1 MEATPGIERPAV
13 DEWLVEHCGLTGP
26 FELDLIAGGR
36 SNLTYR
42 VRCGDGRGVVV
53 RRPPTG
59 KVLPSAHDMS
69 REYRLIDALHGSTV
83 PVAEPLGFCDDDDVT
98 GANFYV
104 MAEVQGQVLRN
115 EEEALAGLDP
125 DGRRRAG
132 ESLVDVLVALHEIEP
147 DDVGLGDLGRRE
159 AYVERQLRRWYGQ
172 WDQSKTR
179 ELPVVDE
186 VHARLAAGVPEQRGA
201 SIAHGDYRLD
211 NVMVDD
217 AGTVVAVFDWEIC
230 TLGDPLADLGVLLTY
245 WGQAGDE
252 FLALP
257 STPTVAPGFPTRAE
271 VAARYAAAAGLP
283 DDDLPFYVAFG
294 NWKLACILEGVYAR
308 YLAGVMGDTPDD
320 LDTYAVRVEQLAER
334 ARDILDGGGI

>member
-1 MEATPGIERPAV
+1 VEGTPGIERPAV
-13 DEWLVEHCGLTGP
+13 DDWLVDRCGLSGP
-26 FELDLIAGGR
+26 FELELIAGGR

-42 VRCGDGRGVVV
+42 VRCGDGRRVVL

-59 KVLPSAHDMS
+59 KVLQSAHDMS

-83 PVAEPLGFCDDDDVT
+83 PVAEPLGFCDDPDVT
-98 GANFYV
+98 GADFYV
-104 MAEVQGQVLRN
+104 MAEVTGQVLRD
-115 EEEALAGLDP
+115 EDEALAGLDV
-125 DGRRRAG
+125 DGRHAAAD
-132 ESLVDVLVALHEIEP
+132 SLVDVLVALHSIEP

-172 WDQSKTR
+172 WEQSKTR

-186 VHARLAAGVPEQRGA
+186 VHARLAAGVPDQRRA

-217 AGTVVAVFDWEIC
+217 RGTVVAVFDWEIC

-245 WGQAGDE
+245 WGQADDD

-271 VAARYAAAAGLP
+271 VADRYLTASGLP
-283 DDDLPFYVAFG
+283 SDDLAFYVAFG

-308 YLAGVMGDTPDD
+308 YLAGVMGGTPDD
-320 LDTYAVRVEQLAER
+320 LDTYAPRVVQLAER
-334 ARDILDGGGI
+334 AHAVLDGEAI

>member
-1 MEATPGIERPAV
+1 MEATPGIARPAV
-13 DEWLVEHCGLTGP
+13 DDWLVERCGLTGP
-26 FELDLIAGGR
+26 FELELIAGGR

-42 VRCGDGRGVVV
+42 VRCGDGRSVVL

-59 KVLPSAHDMS
+59 NVLPSAHDMG
-69 REYRLIDALHGSTV
+69 REHRVIAALHGSTV
-83 PVAEPLGFCDDDDVT
+83 PVAEPLGFCADHGVT
-98 GANFYV
+98 GADFYV
-104 MAEVQGQVLRN
+104 MAEVSGQVLRD
-115 EEEALAGLDP
+115 EDAALTGLDV
-125 DGRRRAG
+125 DGRRRAT
-132 ESLVDVLVALHEIEP
+132 ESLVDVLVALHAIEP

-159 AYVERQLRRWYGQ
+159 AYVERQLRRWHGQ

-217 AGTVVAVFDWEIC
+217 RGTVVAVFDWEIC

-245 WGQAGDE
+245 WGQAGDD

-271 VAARYAAAAGLP
+271 VADRYLTAAGLP
-283 DDDLPFYVAFG
+283 DDDLAFYVAFG

-308 YLAGVMGDTPDD
+308 YVAGVMGDTPDE
-320 LDTYAVRVEQLAER
+320 LDDYAARVEQLAER
-334 ARDILDGGGI
+334 ARAILDGGEI